1 MFLTRLGENSKMVVN
16 GDLTQ
21 IDLPKGESGL
31 KNAVR
36 ILNEIEGVAITYFT
50 DRDVVRHELV
60 QRIVQAYAKVEKKN
74 NEKAAFDLLV
84 SIFR

>member
-1 MFLTRLGENSKMVVN
+1 MAKPKEEKTNVIRLLEAAGIPCTHYE
-16 GDLTQ
+16 

-31 KNAVR
+31 KNAVK

-60 QRIVQAYAKVEKKN
+60 QRIVLAYAKAEKKHDE
-74 NEKAAFDLLV
+74 NEGE
-84 SIFR
+84 